1 MKLFICFVSRPSL
14 QEKETTGRWTQ
25 TARRCS
31 TTGTSGGK
39 GKDAQIRA
47 ARGEWR
53 RRRRQRRRRERGPQ
67 KWRTAGR
74 RWRPRWSLRT
84 VLSCW
89 GRPRRRWRRWTT
101 TTRARPRRPDCPR
114 PLLVLITFT
123 AACRRSAR
131 GPPAG
136 RAPWDWSTSC
146 RIGTLRPWARTT
158 STTAGRTRGHR
169 STARAGCISTV
180 ECTTTRLAAGRADS
194 STATSTTASAST
206 AWSIRGKGQSYRSRA
221 APPCSM
227 CVAGGGEKSL
237 PRRCFTKTHSR
248 AFQQRGR
255 RAGRAAAPLHRQHF
269 TGEIRRLERVF

>member
-1 MKLFICFVSRPSL
+1 MKLIMCFVSRLPL

-25 TARRCS
+25 TARRCL

-47 ARGEWR
+47 ARGEWQR
-53 RRRRQRRRRERGPQ
+53 RRRWRRRERGPR
-67 KWRTAGR
+67 KWRMAGR

-136 RAPWDWSTSC
+136 RAPWDWWTSC

-158 STTAGRTRGHR
+158 STTAGRTRGRR
-169 STARAGCISTV
+169 STAREGCISTV

-206 AWSIRGKGQSYRSRA
+206 AWSIRGKGQSYRSRF

-227 CVAGGGEKSL
+227 RGGGS
-237 PRRCFTKTHSR
+237 RCSGVFSRKTHTC
-248 AFQQRGR
+248 AFQQRGQ
-255 RAGRAAAPLHRQHF
+255 RAGRAAAPRHHEHF